1 MWNNPVLLAAAALGA
16 LCSAAPLAA
25 QTPPDSLVLYEREVF
40 DYSRSGRSD
49 PFRSLLRD
57 PELGLRFE
65 DLALLGVLHD
75 PQPAR
80 SVAVLT
86 QKGSSRRIRARVGDR
101 IGGIRIVA
109 IRPRSV
115 DVVVE
120 EFGVVRRETLEL
132 RPATEKGTT
141 S

>member
-1 MWNNPVLLAAAALGA
+1 MWTRQLTRAALLLAGAAA
-16 LCSAAPLAA
+16 AAPLAA

-40 DYSRSGRSD
+40 DYRRAGRPD

-65 DLALLGVLHD
+65 DLGLVGVLHD
-75 PQPAR
+75 ARPDR

-120 EFGVVRRETLEL
+120 EFGVARRETLEL
-132 RPATEKGTT
+132 RAAPDKGPT

>member
-1 MWNNPVLLAAAALGA
+1 MSNRASLTAAALGL
-16 LCSAAPLAA
+16 LCWGAADLSA
-25 QTPPDSLVLYEREVF
+25 QTPRDSVILYQREVF
-40 DYSRSGRSD
+40 EYSRSGRPD

-65 DLALLGVLHD
+65 DLALVGVLFDED
-75 PQPAR
+75 PAQ
-80 SVAVLT
+80 SVAVLSQT
-86 QKGSSRRIRARVGDR
+86 GATRRVRARVGDR

-120 EFGVVRRETLEL
+120 EFGVLRRETLEL
-132 RPATEKGTT
+132 KSATERGST

>member
-1 MWNNPVLLAAAALGA
+1 MWTKRVLLAAAAVAALGGT
-16 LCSAAPLAA
+16 APLAA
-25 QTPPDSLVLYEREVF
+25 QTPPDSVVLYEREVF
-40 DYSRSGRSD
+40 EYARSGRPD

-75 PQPAR
+75 PRPER

-120 EFGVVRRETLEL
+120 EFGVARRETLEL
-132 RPATEKGTT
+132 RSATEKGPT